1 MERDDTMKENSM
13 TSGNILK
20 QLVLFSLPLLL
31 GNLFQQLYNT
41 VDSVIVGNFVGKSA
55 LAAVGASAPII
66 NMLVGFFMGLATG
79 ASVVISQYYGAKDEK
94 RLHDAVHTSMA
105 LTIVVGIAMTIIGTI
120 LSPLLVS
127 LIGTPQDVF
136 DNATLYLHIYFY
148 GVLGLMVYNMGSG
161 ILRAVGDAKRP
172 LYFLILSSII
182 NIVLDYVFVVYVNM
196 GIAGVAW
203 ATLIAQCTS
212 AILVLLL
219 LIRTKEPYR
228 IVLKDLKMDKEML
241 KKVVSIGL
249 PSGIQ
254 QSIVS
259 FSNVIVQSYI
269 NGFGSGAMAGNSA
282 WTKIDSF
289 IMLPM
294 QSFGLAATTF
304 TGQNLGAKK
313 TDRALK
319 GARTA
324 LWLSIAVTISLSILV
339 FFNGTTLLN
348 VFSSDEEVHYYG
360 TMLMNTYVPSYVFL
374 CMVQIFAGVLRGA
387 GDATPPM
394 VTMIVCYVVIRQI
407 YLAII
412 SHFAHNFILTMM
424 GFPLTWTL
432 CAFCLY
438 LHYRK
443 KTWLNHS
450 KIVEPTK

>member
-1 MERDDTMKENSM
+1 MKENSM

-20 QLVLFSLPLLL
+20 QLIWFSIPLLL

-105 LTIVVGIAMTIIGTI
+105 LTIVVGIVMTVIGSV
-120 LSPLLVS
+120 LSPLMVS

-136 DNATLYLHIYFY
+136 DNATLYLQIYFY

-172 LYFLILSSII
+172 LYFLILSSVI
-182 NIVLDYVFVVYVNM
+182 NIVLDYVFVVYFGM

-212 AILVLLL
+212 AILVMILLV
-219 LIRTKEPYR
+219 RTKEPYR
-228 IVLKDLKMDKEML
+228 INLKDLKMNKEML
-241 KKVVSIGL
+241 KKVVAIGL

-304 TGQNLGAKK
+304 TGQNLGAKQPE
-313 TDRALK
+313 RAQK

-324 LWLSIAVTISLSILV
+324 LWLSISVTIFLSILV
-339 FFNGTTLLN
+339 FLNGTTLLN
-348 VFSSDEEVHYYG
+348 IFSHRTKKS
-360 TMLMNTYVPSYVFL
+360 
-374 CMVQIFAGVLRGA
+374 
-387 GDATPPM
+387 
-394 VTMIVCYVVIRQI
+394 
-407 YLAII
+407 II
-412 SHFAHNFILTMM
+412 METS
-424 GFPLTWTL
+424 
-432 CAFCLY
+432 
-438 LHYRK
+438 
-443 KTWLNHS
+443 
-450 KIVEPTK
+450 

>member
-1 MERDDTMKENSM
+1 MNDMKENSM

-105 LTIVVGIAMTIIGTI
+105 LTIVVGVAMTIIGTI

>member
-1 MERDDTMKENSM
+1 MNDMKENSM

-219 LIRTKEPYR
+219 LMRTKEPYR

-412 SHFAHNFILTMM
+412 SHFAHSFILTMM